1 MRCEVIAMARADFFT
16 GIALILLSLYVII
29 ESWRMPRLEH
39 LKVHPLSVPGVV
51 TAFVGMVLLLFGIIL
66 VIRSIRRGGHRLRVT
81 HEGFR
86 RLFNHPGNQ
95 RLLLTAILTIGYS
108 IFLIGTLPY
117 WLATGLFI
125 LVFILLFEWERGMNG
140 VQRRRGL
147 ISAVLIAILSSA
159 ATTLVFERLFLVSL
173 P

>member
-1 MRCEVIAMARADFFT
+1 MAMPRADFFT
-16 GIALILLSLYVII
+16 GIALILLSLYVMI

-81 HEGFR
+81 QEGFR

-117 WLATGLFI
+117 WLATGLLI
-125 LVFILLFEWERGMNG
+125 LVFVLLFEWERGMNG
-140 VQRRRGL
+140 AQWRKCI
-147 ISAVLIAILSSA
+147 ISAVLIATLSSA
-159 ATTLVFERLFLVSL
+159 AITLVFERLFLVSL